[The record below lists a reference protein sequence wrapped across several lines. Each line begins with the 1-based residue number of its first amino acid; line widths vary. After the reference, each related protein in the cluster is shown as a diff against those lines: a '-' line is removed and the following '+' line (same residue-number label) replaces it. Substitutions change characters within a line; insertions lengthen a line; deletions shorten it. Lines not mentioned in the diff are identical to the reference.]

1 MRNDMDI
8 RLNEKVAEMVKE
20 LAVSQGMT
28 ADEVVQKIVE
38 WYFED
43 CNKEK

>member
-1 MRNDMDI
+1 MNI
-8 RLNEKVAEMVKE
+8 HLNKEVAEMVKE
-20 LAVSQGMT
+20 MAVSQGMT
-28 ADEVVQKIVE
+28 EDEVVQKIIE